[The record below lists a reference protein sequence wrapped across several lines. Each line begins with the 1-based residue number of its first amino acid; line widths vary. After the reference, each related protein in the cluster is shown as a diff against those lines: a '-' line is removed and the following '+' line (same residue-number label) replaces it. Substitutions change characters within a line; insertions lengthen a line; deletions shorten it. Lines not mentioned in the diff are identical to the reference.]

1 MIKERLAKLI
11 DLKSIITLAMTT
23 ALIYGFVVGKIDGK
37 EFLVYVAMVLTFYF
51 GKNTKEE
58 TKNTD
63 EGVG

>member
-51 GKNTKEE
+51 GKGKEE